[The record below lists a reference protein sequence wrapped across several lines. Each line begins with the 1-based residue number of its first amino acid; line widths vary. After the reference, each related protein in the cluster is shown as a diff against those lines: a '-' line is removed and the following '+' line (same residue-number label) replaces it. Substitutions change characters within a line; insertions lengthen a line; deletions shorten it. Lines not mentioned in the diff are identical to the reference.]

1 MQNHNLIYKE
11 GINMWER
18 NFRKHNGDLTP
29 YRNIRENLE
38 SGRIIEDGFHDLIP
52 GTRYYIVADGV
63 FTQHNL
69 SLKPPSN
76 QGTFVHYSDDGAA
89 VFNNTKWMFMIPTYE
104 SKYFNNIPVRWRF
117 FRIDPYMTR
126 QKMNRGKKW
135 LADPRTN
142 VEYTPGTDGLSIKEE
157 LMQEVFHPKRM
168 ANKAEKY
175 PEWNVF
181 NEKPKTRRNRKS
193 RKSRKNRKSRKGNRK

>member
-1 MQNHNLIYKE
+1 
-11 GINMWER
+11 MWKR
-18 NFRKHNGDLTP
+18 NFNKYSGLTP
-29 YRNIRENLE
+29 FRNIRENSE
-38 SGRIIEDGFHDLIP
+38 SGRLIEDGFHELVP

-76 QGTFVHYSDDGAA
+76 QGTFVRYSDDGAA
-89 VFNNTKWMFMIPTYE
+89 VFNNTKWMFMDPTHE
-104 SKYFNNIPVRWRF
+104 TEYFNNDQMGNRWRF
-117 FRIDPYMTR
+117 FRIDPSYTTH
-126 QKMNRGKKW
+126 QKMRRGKNW
-135 LADPRTN
+135 LRTPRSN

-157 LMQEVFHPKRM
+157 LMQKVFDPKRM

-193 RKSRKNRKSRKGNRK
+193 RKNRKNRKSRKNRK